1 MFQLLLEQSSY
12 TWLSGLKIKTS
23 LEKILAKKTEKKYV
37 DLVGLTPAE
46 IQAIFQKTDAHLL
59 EQCPY

>member
-1 MFQLLLEQSSY
+1 MVSD
-12 TWLSGLKIKTS
+12 LKIKTS

-37 DLVGLTPAE
+37 DVVGLTPAE